1 MFSSVLSACVC
12 GIESIPVHVEA
23 DISDGLPVMNM
34 VGYLSSEV
42 KEAQDR
48 VRSAMRNTGIRL
60 PVKRITVNLWPADI
74 RKAGSAFDL
83 PIASAILGAL
93 GMIPAGRMEKV
104 LIAGELSLNAEVNPV
119 NGILAVA
126 AGAREMKC
134 DCCIVPKQNAQEAAA
149 IPGLTVIGVQT
160 LAEVIAY
167 LNDETAL
174 QPEYVDTEEL
184 LAEGGTESGMDYA
197 DIFGQEAVKRA
208 AEVAVSGR
216 HNLLL
221 IGPPGA
227 GKTMIAKRIPS
238 ILPRLTIEESLEIT
252 KIYSVCGLLQKDE
265 GLIRKRPFRS
275 PHHTV
280 TTNALAGGGRIP
292 RPGEISL
299 AHLGVLFLDELPEFS
314 KPVLEILRQPM
325 EERVI
330 HIARNRGNYT
340 FPADFML
347 AAAMNPCRC
356 GFYPDMEK
364 CSCNSKE
371 IKRYL
376 GKISG
381 PLLDR
386 MDICAEVPRM
396 EYDKIAAKRMGETS
410 AAIRERVSRAHVM
423 QRRRYQGT
431 PFRYNAELT
440 PAAIRTYCALGK
452 KEEALL
458 SEVFDKLDLSMRG
471 CHRVLRVARTIADL
485 DGSKRIR
492 SEHLSEA
499 VMYRM
504 GDRKFWH

>member
-184 LAEGGTESGMDYA
+184 LAEAGTEGGMDYA

-252 KIYSVCGLLQKDE
+252 KIYSVCGLLKKDE

-356 GFYPDMEK
+356 GFYPDMGK

-386 MDICAEVPRM
+386 MDICTEVPRM

-410 AAIRERVSRAHVM
+410 AAIRERVSRAHEM

-440 PAAIRTYCALGK
+440 PAAIGTYCALGK

>member
-34 VGYLSSEV
+34 VGYLASEV

-93 GMIPAGRMEKV
+93 GMVPAGRMEKV
-104 LIAGELSLNAEVNPV
+104 VIAGELSLNAEVNPV
-119 NGILAVA
+119 NGILTMA
-126 AGAREMKC
+126 AGAKEMKC

-174 QPEYVDTEEL
+174 QPEYVDPEEL
-184 LAEGGTESGMDYA
+184 LTQGETEERMDYA

-216 HNLLL
+216 HNLLI

-227 GKTMIAKRIPS
+227 GKTMIAKRIPT
-238 ILPRLTIEESLEIT
+238 ILPRLTMEESLEIT
-252 KIYSVCGLLQKDE
+252 KIYSVRGLLKKGE

-299 AHLGVLFLDELPEFS
+299 DHLGVLFLDEIPEFS
-314 KPVLEILRQPM
+314 KPALEILRQPM

-364 CSCNSKE
+364 CSCNSGE

-386 MDICAEVPRM
+386 MDICSEVPRM
-396 EYDKIAAKRMGETS
+396 EYGRMAAKRIGETS
-410 AAIRERVSRAHVM
+410 EAIRERVSRAHEI

-440 PAAIRTYCALGK
+440 PAAIGTYCALGK
-452 KEEALL
+452 KEETLL
-458 SEVFDKLDLSMRG
+458 SEVFDKLDMSMRG

-485 DGSKRIR
+485 DGSDRIR
-492 SEHLSEA
+492 TEHLSEA

>member
-12 GIESIPVHVEA
+12 GIESVPVHVEA

-34 VGYLSSEV
+34 VGYLASEV

-93 GMIPAGRMEKV
+93 GMVPADRLVNV
-104 LIAGELSLNAEVNPV
+104 LIAGELSLHGEVNPV

-126 AGAREMKC
+126 AGAREWKC
-134 DCCIVPKQNAQEAAA
+134 DCCIVPKQNAREAAA
-149 IPGLTVIGVQT
+149 VPGLTVIGVQT

-174 QPEYVDTEEL
+174 QPEYVDPEEL
-184 LAEGGTESGMDYA
+184 ITEGEAESGMDYA
-197 DIFGQEAVKRA
+197 DIVGQEAVKRA

-227 GKTMIAKRIPS
+227 GKTMIAKRIPT
-238 ILPRLTIEESLEIT
+238 ILPRLSMEESLEIT
-252 KIYSVCGLLQKDE
+252 KIYSVCGLLQKEE

-280 TTNALAGGGRIP
+280 TMNALAGGGRIP

-314 KPVLEILRQPM
+314 KPALEILRQPM

-364 CSCNSKE
+364 CSCNTAE

-386 MDICAEVPRM
+386 MDICAEVPGM
-396 EYDKIAAKRMGETS
+396 EYERLTDRRKGESS
-410 AAIRERVSRAHVM
+410 AAIRERVSEAHEI
-423 QRRRYQGT
+423 QRLRYEGT

-440 PAAIRTYCALGK
+440 PAAIEKYCALGK
-452 KEEALL
+452 KEEAFLAA
-458 SEVFDKLDLSMRG
+458 VFEKLDMSMRG

-485 DGSKRIR
+485 DGSKRILTK
-492 SEHLSEA
+492 HLSEA